1 MIKITSTLQNY
12 PSPPYFNQAIN
23 NPVKY
28 SQALEILYCF

>member
-1 MIKITSTLQNY
+1 MIKITTKL
-12 PSPPYFNQAIN
+12 PTSPPYFNQAIN